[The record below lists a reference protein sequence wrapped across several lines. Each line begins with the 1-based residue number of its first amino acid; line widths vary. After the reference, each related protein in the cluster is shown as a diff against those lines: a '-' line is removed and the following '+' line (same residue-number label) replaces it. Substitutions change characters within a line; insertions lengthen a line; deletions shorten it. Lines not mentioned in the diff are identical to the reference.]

1 MTIRQYV
8 VNSPSVVGEV
18 IDDEAVIID
27 LQSGR
32 YFNTQASGALIW
44 AAIEQGATIE
54 AMAARLVGRFDIG
67 TAEAAEQ
74 ALAFVAVLEGHGL
87 IRAEDAAA
95 ADAAVLA
102 EATGREAFGVPQLGI
117 HSDLDDLLRLDPIH
131 DVDAAGW
138 PMAQPPA

>member
-8 VNSPSVVGEV
+8 VNSPHVVGEV

-32 YFNTQASGALIW
+32 YFNTRASGALIW
-44 AAIEQGATIE
+44 AGIEQGATIE
-54 AMAARLVGRFDIG
+54 ALAAQLAARFDIAP
-67 TAEAAEQ
+67 AEAAEQ
-74 ALAFVAVLEGHGL
+74 ALAFVAILEGHGL
-87 IRAEDAAA
+87 VRAGQAAA
-95 ADAAVLA
+95 AIPASP
-102 EATGREAFGVPQLGI
+102 EALGREVFAVPQLGI

-138 PMAQPPA
+138 PMAQRQA

>member
-1 MTIRQYV
+1 MTIRQYF
-8 VNSPSVVGEV
+8 VNSPAVVGEV

-44 AAIEQGATIE
+44 TGIEQGATIE
-54 AMAARLVGRFDIG
+54 ALTARLVARFDIDPV
-67 TAEAAEQ
+67 EAAEQ
-74 ALAFVAVLEGHGL
+74 AMAFVAVLEGHGL
-87 IRAEDAAA
+87 VRAEAPAMP
-95 ADAAVLA
+95 AVVI
-102 EATGREAFGVPQLGI
+102 EEPRGSEAFAVPQLGI

-138 PMAQPPA
+138 PMAQRQA